1 MTAAVLMDAK
11 VGRPSNLIETIEQI
25 APSLKKAERRVA
37 DMVLQ
42 DIEATTRISIKS
54 FAAQAEVSEPTVMRF
69 ARRVGCDGFSDFK
82 LRLAQDF
89 AVGRMYIE
97 AERRVQTGD
106 ANTTAQH
113 VYQSGKEALSTAF
126 AGLDEKALS
135 DAAAMIAKAG
145 KIVCIGVGGSSAI
158 MAQEMENRLFR
169 FGLSVS
175 ATADPYR
182 QRMAAAIAD
191 KGDAFV
197 IFSVTG
203 KPRSLLDAAEIA
215 AARGACVIAVTHPES
230 LLAERANLVL
240 PLAVPGDEVHFNF
253 PNRTRYGQL
262 LVIDC
267 LSALVGRHQAAG
279 FGPQAA
285 SDQDHAARIAWAYRG
300 AADRRLIEL
309 MSI

>member
-1 MTAAVLMDAK
+1 MN
-11 VGRPSNLIETIEQI
+11 RPTNLIESIEQI

-37 DMVLQ
+37 EMALQ
-42 DIEATTRISIKS
+42 DIEGTTRISIKA

-69 ARRVGCDGFSDFK
+69 VRRVGCNGFSDFK

-97 AERRVQTGD
+97 AERKVHSGD
-106 ANTTAQH
+106 AETTAQR
-113 VYQSGKEALSTAF
+113 VYQSATDALATAF
-126 AGLDEKALS
+126 AGLDERALTN
-135 DAAAMIAKAG
+135 AANAIAKAG
-145 KIVCIGVGGSSAI
+145 KVVCIGVGGSSAI

-169 FGLSVS
+169 FGLSVTAS
-175 ATADPYR
+175 ADPYK
-182 QRMAAAIAD
+182 QRMLAAIAD
-191 KGDAFV
+191 KGDAFL

-215 AARGACVIAVTHPES
+215 TGRGATVIAITQPQSPLSGHAS
-230 LLAERANLVL
+230 ILL

-267 LSALVGRHQAAG
+267 LSALVGALRQ
-279 FGPQAA
+279 PL
-285 SDQDHAARIAWAYRG
+285 SARKLHRIRTVLLALHGHTEAQPIG
-300 AADRRLIEL
+300 D
-309 MSI
+309 